1 MYIIYNMVTKDDT
14 ITSNI
19 ALDESEEK
27 VFREHMSEQF
37 KLFMDMHFG
46 DPACEECLQSYPE

>member
-1 MYIIYNMVTKDDT
+1 MAANTDT
-14 ITSNI
+14 IQNNSI
-19 ALDESEEK
+19 VDESEEK
-27 VFREHMSEQF
+27 AFREHMSEQF